1 MADAHHNVVLAGY
14 ILRDAASLQSEAVDG
29 PLLGDEEWLRRN
41 RDAVDGL
48 ALGVGT
54 PDGRLRIA
62 ANLLP
67 EFDLSWW
74 PVLIHPT
81 AVYDRRTCTFSPG
94 VMISAGAVLTVNI
107 DMGPFSLANFGCT
120 IGHESRLGRGTVVN
134 PGANISGGV
143 EIGEGVLI
151 GTGAQVL
158 QYLRIGHGAVVGAGA
173 VVTRDVSPST
183 TVIGCPAKPVKIVES
198 R

>member
-1 MADAHHNVVLAGY
+1 MREADHKVVFAGY
-14 ILRDAASLQSEAVDG
+14 ILRDAASLQNEAVDG
-29 PLLGDEEWLRRN
+29 PVLGDEEWLRRN
-41 RDAVDGL
+41 RSALDGL

-54 PDGRLRIA
+54 PEARLRIA

-81 AVYDRRTCTFSPG
+81 AIYDRRTCSFGPG

-120 IGHESRLGRGTVVN
+120 IGHESRVGRGTVVN

-143 EIGEGVLI
+143 KIGEGVLI

-158 QYLRIGHGAVVGAGA
+158 QYRRIGDGAVVGAGA

-183 TVIGCPAKPVKIVES
+183 TVIGCPAKPVTRVE